1 MMSCSVAARSGSGT
15 DTGWRPALDV
25 TIVRILTNVAGPVNC
40 RHARS
45 ASARHQA
52 HAPDLNVARA
62 TTAGYGQSSQFLE
75 LLDAAV
81 RSVGFDN
88 SIGGRQVDGCVG
100 QSIWRIGGDS
110 RGVSNCPHDCP
121 CGAPKSASRAY
132 ASQLARSVKWKRV
145 KDLRGKSKMS
155 ERRISV

>member
-1 MMSCSVAARSGSGT
+1 MMSCSVAARSGSAADAGS
-15 DTGWRPALDV
+15 WSALDV
-25 TIVRILTNVAGPVNC
+25 TIVRILTIVADSVNC

-81 RSVGFDN
+81 LSVVSTIRSEGVRWTVAWD
-88 SIGGRQVDGCVG
+88 S
-100 QSIWRIGGDS
+100 QS
-110 RGVSNCPHDCP
+110 
-121 CGAPKSASRAY
+121 GASAA
-132 ASQLARSVKWKRV
+132 
-145 KDLRGKSKMS
+145 
-155 ERRISV
+155 